1 MKEYYKKENLEKIV
15 KESFSLSEVLRK
27 IGLAD
32 KGSNFATLSKYIRL
46 YDIDTTHFTGQ
57 TWNKGLK
64 NVDKTARVKL
74 KDILKEDTNFK
85 CDTLKK
91 RLLAEGILEYKCG
104 NPSCG
109 ISEWQ
114 GKEITL
120 ELHHINGN
128 HYDNR
133 IENLILL
140 CPNCHSQTESY
151 RKRYSIRGIKND
163 KPKKIYNTYTTIC
176 ANPNCKKEFQ
186 TNSKHKKYC
195 CRECYNAVL
204 KLNAEVKS
212 NNATFYNK
220 EYLYD
225 SMIKCNSIADLANK
239 LNTSRPTIRKYLE
252 KYDLLN
258 LFKSK
263 YATNALHT
271 KSVIQYDLEWNF
283 IKEWDCID
291 DAESTLKIEGISK
304 CCKGKRKSAGGYK
317 WKYKDIE

>member
-32 KGSNFATLSKYIRL
+32 KGSNFATLSKYINL

-151 RKRYSIRGIKND
+151 RKRYLIRGIKND

-204 KLNAEVKS
+204 KLNAEVKT
-212 NNATFYNK
+212 NNK
-220 EYLYD
+220 
-225 SMIKCNSIADLANK
+225 
-239 LNTSRPTIRKYLE
+239 KYGLE
-252 KYDLLN
+252 LEE
-258 LFKSK
+258 
-263 YATNALHT
+263 
-271 KSVIQYDLEWNF
+271 VIS
-283 IKEWDCID
+283 DCINGQNIIKKD
-291 DAESTLKIEGISK
+291 TIFRVSNVADVFYDVKFLGRDKNSNKIYFELIFIYNV
-304 CCKGKRKSAGGYK
+304 R
-317 WKYKDIE
+317 